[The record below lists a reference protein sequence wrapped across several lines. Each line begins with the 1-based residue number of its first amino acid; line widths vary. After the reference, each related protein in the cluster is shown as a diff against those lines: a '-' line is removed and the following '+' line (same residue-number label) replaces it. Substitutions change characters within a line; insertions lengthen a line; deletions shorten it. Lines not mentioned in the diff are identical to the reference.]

1 MAATYTHEAI
11 PRRSDPAPVA
21 LQAPLAVAGVI
32 LCAASVV
39 LAASGAASDAVFGR
53 ALLQLLVVGLP
64 IAAGLY
70 ALRAR
75 VSRRF
80 GIGLLTIGF
89 VWSLTALGEASLSV
103 PYTLGRMATWLTVPS
118 VFYLLLGF
126 ADGRI
131 ARGLDRVL
139 LYGVVAVSAVLF
151 FGTVFF
157 VEAFPIHTP
166 WATCTSECP
175 ANALFALDHQPAFM
189 ADAVVPLRECLLDLL
204 WIGMGVS
211 LVRRWR
217 AASPLQRSALG
228 PVVVLGIVMGAC
240 QIAFYTARELDA
252 SVDVVESLAFAWAL
266 CIAGLSAAFVL
277 GLFRRR
283 LALTSALAR
292 LGGALA
298 HTDDAGRVRDAV
310 AAALSDPQLRLWSR
324 DGTDAEW
331 RDERGSPIEWP
342 DRPAQDRA
350 ITLIHGDDQLP
361 ALAVVH
367 DIALRDD
374 PDLLDGVSSLLLT
387 EWRHDRLL
395 SILAAAMADL
405 EESRRR
411 IAEAADVE
419 RARIERDLHD
429 GAQQR
434 LIALRIRLGMAD
446 EALGSDPVEAAAML
460 REIGTELERAMD
472 ELRSFANGVY
482 PSLLTDWGLEHAL
495 RAVARDVPL
504 PVQLDAEGVT
514 RHPVEIEAAVYFVC
528 VEALQNAMKHAPA
541 ATDVRIRLTESS
553 GVLAFEVADD
563 GPGFVPDPHAQRG
576 LRHMRERI
584 EAIGGRWMVESSLGG
599 GTRIAGSI
607 DVSR

>member
-1 MAATYTHEAI
+1 MAATYTHEPIRGPA
-11 PRRSDPAPVA
+11 DPAMPPSRTWIV
-21 LQAPLAVAGVI
+21 LASGL
-32 LCAASVV
+32 LCAASVA
-39 LAASGAASDAVFGR
+39 LAASGAPSDAVFGR
-53 ALLQLLVVGLP
+53 ALLQLLVVGVPL
-64 IAAGLY
+64 AAGIY

-75 VSRRF
+75 VNRRF
-80 GIGLLTIGF
+80 GVALLAISF

-103 PYTLGRMATWLTVPS
+103 PYTLGRMATWLTVPT
-118 VFYLLLGF
+118 VFYLLLAF
-126 ADGRI
+126 PDGRI
-131 ARGLDRVL
+131 AGGLDRAL
-139 LYGVVAVSAVLF
+139 LYGVAAVSAVLF
-151 FGTVFF
+151 FGTVFL
-157 VEAFPIHTP
+157 VEAFPVHTP
-166 WATCTSECP
+166 WATCTNACP
-175 ANALFALDHQPAFM
+175 ANALFALDRQPAFM
-189 ADAVVPLRECLLDLL
+189 ADAIIPLRECLIDLL
-204 WIGMGVS
+204 WVGMVVS

-217 AASPLQRSALG
+217 AASPLQRSAMA
-228 PVVVLGIVMGAC
+228 PVVVLGTVMGAC

-252 SVDVVESLAFAWAL
+252 PANLVEALAFAWAL
-266 CIAGLSAAFVL
+266 CIAGVSAAFL
-277 GLFRRR
+277 FGLFRRR
-283 LALTSALAR
+283 LTLASALAR

-324 DGTDAEW
+324 DGADAQW
-331 RDERGSPIEWP
+331 RDERGVAIEAP
-342 DRPAQDRA
+342 ETPAPGRA
-350 ITLIHGDDQLP
+350 VTIIDGDDRLP

-367 DIALRDD
+367 DVALRDD
-374 PDLLDGVSSLLLT
+374 PELLDGVSSLLLT
-387 EWRHDRLL
+387 EWRHDRLV

-446 EALGSDPVEAAAML
+446 EAMGSDPARAAVML
-460 REIGTELERAMD
+460 REIGAELERAMD
-472 ELRSFANGVY
+472 ELRSFADGVY
-482 PSLLTDWGLEHAL
+482 PSVLTDWGLEHAL

-504 PVQLDAEGVT
+504 RVEVVAEGVT

-553 GVLAFEVADD
+553 GVLAFEVTDD
-563 GPGFVPDPHAQRG
+563 GPGFVPDPHGQRG

-584 EAIGGRWMVESSLGG
+584 EAIGGRWSVESAPGS
-599 GTRIAGSI
+599 GTRIAGA
-607 DVSR
+607 VEV